1 MIKYFYFI
9 NYKRPRQYTDQNIF
23 ISSTTRSFRLINLLC
38 YNYHLVL
45 RHRYHEQQI
54 IYLLTKIE
62 TICLIN
68 LTYKR
73 YRRSESFNTNLQL
86 YDEDA
91 VVRSDPGGSPASP
104 DQLTEEETEKGS
116 S

>member
-1 MIKYFYFI
+1 M
-9 NYKRPRQYTDQNIF
+9 
-23 ISSTTRSFRLINLLC
+23 
-38 YNYHLVL
+38 
-45 RHRYHEQQI
+45 
-54 IYLLTKIE
+54 
-62 TICLIN
+62 
-68 LTYKR
+68 
-73 YRRSESFNTNLQL
+73 RRSESFNTNLQL